1 MAELSVERRGRVAVL
16 TLCRPQH
23 GNRLTAPL
31 AREVVAALAAARD
44 DSNVGACVLTGAGGV
59 FCLGGDWRG
68 AGASHVARDDYAHA
82 LIEMDS
88 AMARLGKPLIAAV
101 NGDAHAGGLA
111 TALACDLAI
120 VADDATLG
128 LPEAAS
134 GLFPFIALAIVKD
147 VLPKGALFD
156 LIYRARLMSA
166 AEACAMRI
174 VSEAVPRA
182 AVVGRAIEIAEQA
195 ATHRPEIVALGRDLY
210 YRLRGVPPA
219 QALDDARQAL
229 LAALA
234 VTDRN

>member
-1 MAELSVERRGRVAVL
+1 MAELTVECLGRVAVL
-16 TLCRPQH
+16 TLCRPEH

-44 DSNVGACVLTGAGGV
+44 DRDVGACVLTGAGDT

-68 AGASHVARDDYAHA
+68 AASTPLSREDYSQA

-101 NGDAHAGGLA
+101 NGDAHAGGFA

-120 VADDATLG
+120 VAEDATLG
-128 LPEAAS
+128 LPEAAN

-147 VLPKGALFD
+147 ALPKSVLFD
-156 LIYRARLMSA
+156 LIYRARLMPA
-166 AEACAMRI
+166 AEARALRI
-174 VSEAVPRA
+174 ISEVVPHA
-182 AVVGRAIEIAEQA
+182 AVLDRAVEIAEQA
-195 ATHRPEIVALGRDLY
+195 SAHRAEIVALGRDLY
-210 YRLRGVPPA
+210 YRLRGTPPA
-219 QALDDARQAL
+219 QALEEARQAL

-234 VTDRN
+234 AADRD

>member
-1 MAELSVERRGRVAVL
+1 MAELTVERLGRVAVL
-16 TLCRPQH
+16 TLCRPEH

-44 DSNVGACVLTGAGGV
+44 DRDVGACVLTGAGDT

-68 AGASHVARDDYAHA
+68 AASTEPSREDYAQA

-101 NGDAHAGGLA
+101 NGDAHAGGFA

-120 VADDATLG
+120 VAEGATLG
-128 LPEAAS
+128 LPEAAN

-147 VLPKGALFD
+147 ALPKSVLFD
-156 LIYRARLMSA
+156 LIYRARLMPA
-166 AEACAMRI
+166 AEARALRI
-174 VSEAVPRA
+174 ISEVVPHA
-182 AVVGRAIEIAEQA
+182 AVLDRAVEIAEQA
-195 ATHRPEIVALGRDLY
+195 SAHRAEIVALGRDLY
-210 YRLRGVPPA
+210 YRLRGTPPA
-219 QALDDARQAL
+219 QALEDARQAL

-234 VTDRN
+234 AADRD